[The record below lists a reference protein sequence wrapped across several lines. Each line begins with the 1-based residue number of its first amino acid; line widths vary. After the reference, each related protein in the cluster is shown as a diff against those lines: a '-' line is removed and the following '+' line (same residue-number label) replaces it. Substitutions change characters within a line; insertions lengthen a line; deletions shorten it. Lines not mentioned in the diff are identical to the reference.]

1 MMDKNEAREIA
12 KSNLAKLSDM
22 QRATLMQQ
30 ITSTVTALPA
40 WQEAS
45 SVALTLS
52 QDVELPTQLL
62 IQTALLQGKKVYLPK
77 VAPQRQLEFIQ
88 IDESTKYERH
98 RFGMLEPIGEPLGD
112 VTTLDFILVPGLAFS
127 AAGDRLG
134 FGGGYYDRWLPKTTG
149 AKIAVTIPDNYV
161 TTPNWEI
168 EKTDQQVDKV
178 IVLPP
183 V

>member
-1 MMDKNEAREIA
+1 MDKNEAREIA

-98 RFGMLEPIGEPLGD
+98 RFGMLEPIGEQKCYDIQTELGSC
-112 VTTLDFILVPGLAFS
+112 VIMQHKFIG
-127 AAGDRLG
+127 
-134 FGGGYYDRWLPKTTG
+134 T
-149 AKIAVTIPDNYV
+149 
-161 TTPNWEI
+161 
-168 EKTDQQVDKV
+168 
-178 IVLPP
+178 VLTR
-183 V
+183 

>member
-12 KSNLAKLSDM
+12 KSHLAKLSDM

-45 SVALTLS
+45 SVALTLA

-112 VTTLDFILVPGLAFS
+112 VVTLDFILVPGLAFS

>member
-1 MMDKNEAREIA
+1 MDKNEAREIA

-62 IQTALLQGKKVYLPK
+62 IQTALLQGKKCICQK
-77 VAPQRQLEFIQ
+77 
-88 IDESTKYERH
+88 
-98 RFGMLEPIGEPLGD
+98 
-112 VTTLDFILVPGLAFS
+112 
-127 AAGDRLG
+127 
-134 FGGGYYDRWLPKTTG
+134 
-149 AKIAVTIPDNYV
+149 
-161 TTPNWEI
+161 
-168 EKTDQQVDKV
+168 
-178 IVLPP
+178 
-183 V
+183 

>member
-1 MMDKNEAREIA
+1 MDKNEAREIA
-12 KSNLAKLSDM
+12 KANLAKPSEM
-22 QRATLMQQ
+22 QRATMMQQ
-30 ITSTVTALPA
+30 ITRAVAALPA

-112 VTTLDFILVPGLAFS
+112 VTTLGLAFS